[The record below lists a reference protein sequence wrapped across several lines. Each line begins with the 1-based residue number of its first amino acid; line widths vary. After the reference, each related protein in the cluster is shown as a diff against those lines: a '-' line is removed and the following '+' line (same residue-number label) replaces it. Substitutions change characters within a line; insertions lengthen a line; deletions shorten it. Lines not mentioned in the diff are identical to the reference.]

1 MRGVQT
7 EEMRLVSNIC
17 IQLPKNAEG
26 CNCYYQ
32 TYAYDLQAKLN
43 IEGIGMDVSIIIY
56 KQFKETFATINN
68 HYLNFKQNVFDLS
81 QKYVNQIEA
90 EKILIPSTTSTES
103 EDNDYVKEETFLEGI
118 NVFLNY
124 LVQVINSDSLR
135 TTPIKFFT
143 VGIDYKISGLDLT
156 NATQTQR
163 NIYSALM
170 NYPFVERALLN
181 VQNLI
186 KSWFSNYLQ
195 GIEDILIGFTVAI
208 FGLNFVLIGVT
219 IFFIYE
225 FISVLNRKLETVK
238 AKFASV
244 SFMKYFKSKF
254 MHLKTL
260 LSLYEKTPMEIV
272 NKINIEKDDFLKA
285 SLLEKKEEIIIP
297 EKVQKKLR
305 AENLKSFAPL
315 AKSNISIIVFLYV
328 IYYTVSVI
336 LFICMKGKLKKLRT
350 VVDFVNYNAEIDND
364 LSLVLNSLQIMII
377 TNTSQYDFGYFIKN
391 NASLALISYDIQ
403 EHLFVMKMIKHI
415 EQKDSSTY
423 SEISQFDHVSCEDL
437 RNFEDS
443 DFITIIPSGED
454 EKYYNYLTDVCNALG
469 VMEYQRQDLVMNNI
483 IFLEEKLLKGI
494 LKVPYNDKLK
504 YLDQNELYEIYSLHL
519 VIMRIIRSYL
529 NESALPKLTT
539 QVLNA
544 HKKIFIIC
552 LSVNLFMEFVLMILL
567 YCLIPKKLLETNTK
581 VGLFIYYLD

>member
-143 VGIDYKISGLDLT
+143 VGIDYKVSGLDLT
-156 NATQTQR
+156 DASQTQR

-208 FGLNFVLIGVT
+208 FGLNFDLIAV
-219 IFFIYE
+219 
-225 FISVLNRKLETVK
+225 
-238 AKFASV
+238 
-244 SFMKYFKSKF
+244 
-254 MHLKTL
+254 
-260 LSLYEKTPMEIV
+260 
-272 NKINIEKDDFLKA
+272 
-285 SLLEKKEEIIIP
+285 
-297 EKVQKKLR
+297 
-305 AENLKSFAPL
+305 
-315 AKSNISIIVFLYV
+315 
-328 IYYTVSVI
+328 
-336 LFICMKGKLKKLRT
+336 
-350 VVDFVNYNAEIDND
+350 
-364 LSLVLNSLQIMII
+364 
-377 TNTSQYDFGYFIKN
+377 
-391 NASLALISYDIQ
+391 
-403 EHLFVMKMIKHI
+403 
-415 EQKDSSTY
+415 
-423 SEISQFDHVSCEDL
+423 
-437 RNFEDS
+437 
-443 DFITIIPSGED
+443 
-454 EKYYNYLTDVCNALG
+454 
-469 VMEYQRQDLVMNNI
+469 
-483 IFLEEKLLKGI
+483 
-494 LKVPYNDKLK
+494 
-504 YLDQNELYEIYSLHL
+504 
-519 VIMRIIRSYL
+519 
-529 NESALPKLTT
+529 
-539 QVLNA
+539 
-544 HKKIFIIC
+544 IFIQ
-552 LSVNLFMEFVLMILL
+552 FFFEFL
-567 YCLIPKKLLETNTK
+567 N
-581 VGLFIYYLD
+581 IY